1 MELLPFLRMVYFI
14 KIWSKTGKRV
24 SVVFYLGVLG
34 FKFKFDVRTKHLFNL
49 NNQEMKFYVTTL
61 LLFLG
66 IGQAFSQTS
75 EKKVYNLPK
84 GSYLISPTFSLSQK
98 NGTDN
103 TVLGVKI
110 DDQYELEY
118 SVNTNTAY
126 FISDDFSIGLQLGYS
141 NNQRNITYYPS
152 GSKTTLESYTNLVS
166 LVPNIRNYFGKGIFK
181 GFTQT
186 NLGFAFG
193 KGLERSYAE
202 ANDTKTDTRQYM
214 LTLAVQPGVAIFVA
228 DFVSVELSINLIGLT
243 SKLETS
249 TLNDGTE
256 SRLYSNK
263 VDFDIN
269 ILSVNI
275 GIGFYIK
282 TGNKLNSK

>member
-24 SVVFYLGVLG
+24 SGIFSLVVLNI
-34 FKFKFDVRTKHLFNL
+34 KFKFDVRTKHLFNL

-66 IGQAFSQTS
+66 IGQAFTQTS
-75 EKKVYNLPK
+75 EAKVYHLPK
-84 GSYLISPTFSLSQK
+84 GSYLISPTFNLSQK
-98 NGTDN
+98 HGTDN
-103 TVLGVKI
+103 TLLGVKI
-110 DDQYELEY
+110 EDQYDLEY
-118 SVNTNTAY
+118 TVNANAAY
-126 FISDDFSIGLQLGYS
+126 FINNNFSIGLRLGYS
-141 NNQRNITYYPS
+141 NNQQDITYYPN
-152 GSKTTLESYTNLVS
+152 GLRTTAKSYTNLVS
-166 LVPNIRNYFGKGIFK
+166 ITPNIRNYFGKGIFK

-228 DFVSVELSINLIGLT
+228 NFVSVELSINLIGLT

-256 SRLYSNK
+256 SKLYSNK

-275 GIGFYIK
+275 GIGFYLK
-282 TGNKLNSK
+282 TGNKLY